1 VHPALWLLN
10 RLKLRGALRRAVR
23 GLKTWR
29 GILVSLF
36 GLAMFGSFV
45 VPNLLIAFQLGRTDP
60 NIVRSIAPVAM
71 FGLCVLALLTTSA
84 EKAVNFSLA
93 EVDFLFPGPFTRRE
107 LLLYKIQAS
116 AAAAGFTALIF
127 SFVFL
132 RWASWW
138 IAGFVGIWLVLLF
151 NQLLGMTL
159 ALIAQWIGEQAYT
172 RARRVVLAAAI
183 GLAAFVLWQVVP
195 SGQGFSWSG
204 FVEQF
209 RNSSLG
215 QLLVMPFEP
224 FGRTI
229 AAETLS
235 EFALWGAAATALN
248 VLLLAVVLRLDAN
261 YLEAAAVASQK
272 RYEIQQRL
280 RQGRMPAM
288 GARHTA
294 RWRLPALPWLG
305 GAGPI
310 AWRQATQLARSSPRL
325 LLILLVISQSAGPG
339 FLTVR
344 NNDTDLTGPIIGMV
358 AWLTFFITA
367 TVPSG
372 FRADLDYMDWLKML
386 PVRPLAIVIGELAPG
401 VIFVTL
407 LQGLLFAGM
416 AVFAPASGLVLF
428 AAACFAVPVNLLF
441 LTSENM
447 LFLWFPSRTVAT
459 SPGDLQFMGR
469 QMLMM
474 VLRMLLVM
482 VAAGLATAPA
492 LLAWLAGIESLPV
505 LAAIAW
511 VILMAEGIALN
522 FVTLLAFRCFDPSV
536 DMPA

>member
-1 VHPALWLLN
+1 VHPALWHLN
-10 RLKLRGALRRAVR
+10 RLKLRGVLRKAVR

-29 GILVSLF
+29 GVVVSLF
-36 GLAMFGSFV
+36 AVAMFAMFV
-45 VPNLLIAFQLGRTDP
+45 VPNLLIATQLGRTDP
-60 NIVRSIAPVAM
+60 DVVRSIAPVAM

-84 EKAVNFSLA
+84 EKAVNFTLA

-116 AAAAGFTALIF
+116 GTAALFTALIF

-138 IAGFVGIWLVLLF
+138 IAGFVGIWLVLMF
-151 NQLLGMTL
+151 NQLLGMAL

-172 RARRVVLAAAI
+172 RARRALLAAAI
-183 GLAAFVLWQVVP
+183 GLAAFVLWQAIP
-195 SGQGFSWSG
+195 AGKGFSWDG

-209 RNSSLG
+209 RSSTIG
-215 QLLVMPFEP
+215 QALVLPFEP

-229 AAETLS
+229 ASETLG
-235 EFALWGAAATALN
+235 EFALWGVAATALTL
-248 VLLLAVVLRLDAN
+248 LLLAVVLQLDAN

-272 RYEIQQRL
+272 RYDIQQRA

-325 LLILLVISQSAGPG
+325 LLLLLIVSLSAGPG
-339 FLTVR
+339 FLTIR
-344 NNDTDLTGPIIGMV
+344 TDAADLTGPVIGMV

-367 TVPSG
+367 TVPTG

-401 VIFVTL
+401 VMFITL
-407 LQGLLFAGM
+407 LQVLLFAGLSI
-416 AVFAPASGLVLF
+416 FAPTSGPLLL
-428 AAACFAVPVNLLF
+428 AAACFAVPVNMLF
-441 LTSENM
+441 LTADNM

-469 QMLMM
+469 QMLMV
-474 VLRMLLVM
+474 VLRMLVVM
-482 VAAGLATAPA
+482 VAAALAVVPS
-492 LLAWLAGIESLPV
+492 LLVWVAGVESLPV
-505 LAAIAW
+505 LAGIAW
-511 VILMAEGIALN
+511 LVLTAEGIALN
-522 FVTLLAFRCFDPSV
+522 FGTLLAFQSFDPSV